1 METEKPTFLDS
12 FEEYYLEEVI
22 PKFEKLKEEHES
34 EFKFDIDSEPN
45 INNED
50 SKRWSLLV
58 SAIDPIELPRVRHCH
73 FKVSAYEVDKQ
84 VVIRMNSSDD
94 LGKVHDARQEVF
106 TGFFQ
111 EFKEKE
117 LNKLL
122 LDTVKKYI
130 GRIC

>member
-1 METEKPTFLDS
+1 METEEPTFLDS
-12 FEEYYLEEVI
+12 FEAYYLEEVI
-22 PKFEKLKEEHES
+22 SNLERLKEEQKS
-34 EFKFDIDSEPN
+34 EFKFELDSEP
-45 INNED
+45 IVNNED
-50 SKRWSLLV
+50 SKRWNLLV
-58 SAIDPIELPRVRHCH
+58 SAVDPIELPRVRHCH
-73 FKVSAYEVDKQ
+73 FKVSAYEADKR

-106 TGFFQ
+106 AGFFQ
-111 EFKEKE
+111 EFKEEE